1 MSAAVSD
8 VEGAVSEAEIAT
20 VVSDRC
26 VADGEPVEA
35 HPTRVS
41 AVTKLSVFPIEF
53 IFTAYTRT
61 SQRLG

>member
-26 VADGEPVEA
+26 VADGEPVEGA
-35 HPTRVS
+35 PHEGERRHEVER
-41 AVTKLSVFPIEF
+41 LSD
-53 IFTAYTRT
+53 
-61 SQRLG
+61 